1 MARPY
6 KMGLDYFTVDTDLD
20 SDPKIQRLIREGDT
34 DAWTVYSWLW
44 IKTYHDNYYIEK
56 DTLIS
61 SIGWL
66 FRSLT
71 DDRICECL
79 DILVK
84 CKLIDKGLYEKG
96 IITGKGIQRRYWE
109 VAKNRSA
116 LPDMTYWLLEGEEF
130 PLGKTT
136 EKRSYDGSKPSY
148 EAPKPRDSEL
158 SRVKKHETETERERE
173 TERETDNETETE
185 DDVFVPSYSPTAAL
199 INKALESICYMD
211 KDDYEWVAE
220 AARFYP
226 EEWLEEAL
234 NLTLKGKKE
243 GKVRAPVMYMSSI
256 LERWFHENAEKSAE
270 AEIDAREKELAEQKA
285 EYMKP
290 GKLTALLGGN
300 A

>member
-44 IKTYHDNYYIEK
+44 IKTYHDNYFIEK

-71 DDRICECL
+71 DDRINECL

-84 CKLIDKGLYEKG
+84 CKLIDKDLYEKG

-116 LPDMTYWLLEGEEF
+116 LPDMTYWLLKGKEF
-130 PLGKTT
+130 SDGKTT
-136 EKRSYDGSKPSY
+136 EKRSYDDSKPSY
-148 EAPKPRDSEL
+148 EAPKPHDREL
-158 SRVKKHETETERERE
+158 SRVKKHETERERERERE
-173 TERETDNETETE
+173 TETDNET
-185 DDVFVPSYSPTAAL
+185 DVDVFVPSYSSVAEQMNDVFQEVTHMSYEDYQTVADAARRYPKDWL
-199 INKALESICYMD
+199 EDAVTLAVIGAKNGKIRAPIRYMESI
-211 KDDYEWVAE
+211 
-220 AARFYP
+220 
-226 EEWLEEAL
+226 
-234 NLTLKGKKE
+234 LK
-243 GKVRAPVMYMSSI
+243 R
-256 LERWFHENAEKSAE
+256 REKGEYIPKSVVD
-270 AEIDAREKELAEQKA
+270 EIDAREKELAEQKS

-290 GKLTALLGGN
+290 GKFTAQLGGKKE
-300 A
+300 